1 MKKSIKPPLG
11 KKDPL
16 LEKFHFFFIWFVR
29 ITLLIAL
36 FRALISEN
44 WYIFGIVLFALL
56 LTFFAFIIEK
66 RYKIDI
72 PIEFEIGIVLLIYGS
87 IFLGELRGQAFGRF
101 ILSLFIILPV
111 YVFTT
116 VWLPRK
122 EDDQRDPLR
131 FISVSD
137 LYVPMLVIVGLV
149 GFLVLL
155 TLYRR
160 KRVIAA
166 PFSIALFSF
175 SLAAAIGG
183 IWEIFEF
190 GMDQLFGLNMQ
201 KSGLMDT
208 MFDIIVNDV
217 GAFLS
222 SLLGYFYLKGGEVP
236 ILSRIIRRFKKENPS
251 IGKELS

>member
-44 WYIFGIVLFALL
+44 WYVFGIVLFALL

-87 IFLGELRGQAFGRF
+87 IFLGELRG
-101 ILSLFIILPV
+101 
-111 YVFTT
+111 YYTT
-116 VWLPRK
+116 FWWWDIVLHT
-122 EDDQRDPLR
+122 LTG
-131 FISVSD
+131 
-137 LYVPMLVIVGLV
+137 VIVGLV

>member
-87 IFLGELRGQAFGRF
+87 IFLGELRG
-101 ILSLFIILPV
+101 
-111 YVFTT
+111 YYTT
-116 VWLPRK
+116 FWWWDIVLHT
-122 EDDQRDPLR
+122 LTG
-131 FISVSD
+131 
-137 LYVPMLVIVGLV
+137 VIVGLV

>member
-1 MKKSIKPPLG
+1 MKKSIKPPLV

-16 LEKFHFFFIWFVR
+16 LEKFHFFFVWFVR

-44 WYIFGIVLFALL
+44 WYVFGIVLFALL

-87 IFLGELRGQAFGRF
+87 IFLGELRG
-101 ILSLFIILPV
+101 
-111 YVFTT
+111 YYTT
-116 VWLPRK
+116 FWWWDIVLHT
-122 EDDQRDPLR
+122 LTG
-131 FISVSD
+131 
-137 LYVPMLVIVGLV
+137 VIVGLV

>member
-16 LEKFHFFFIWFVR
+16 LEKFHFFFVWFVR

-44 WYIFGIVLFALL
+44 WYVFGIVLFALL

-87 IFLGELRGQAFGRF
+87 IFLGELRG
-101 ILSLFIILPV
+101 
-111 YVFTT
+111 YYTT
-116 VWLPRK
+116 FWWWDIVLHT
-122 EDDQRDPLR
+122 LTG
-131 FISVSD
+131 
-137 LYVPMLVIVGLV
+137 VIVGLV

>member
-44 WYIFGIVLFALL
+44 WYVFGIVLFALL

-87 IFLGELRGQAFGRF
+87 IFLGELRG
-101 ILSLFIILPV
+101 
-111 YVFTT
+111 YYTT
-116 VWLPRK
+116 FWWWDIVLHT
-122 EDDQRDPLR
+122 LTG
-131 FISVSD
+131 
-137 LYVPMLVIVGLV
+137 VIVGLV

-155 TLYRR
+155 MLYRR

>member
-44 WYIFGIVLFALL
+44 WYVFGIVLFAIV
-56 LTFFAFIIEK
+56 LTFFAFIIER

-87 IFLGELRGQAFGRF
+87 IFLGELRG
-101 ILSLFIILPV
+101 
-111 YVFTT
+111 YYTT
-116 VWLPRK
+116 FWWWDIVLHT
-122 EDDQRDPLR
+122 LTG
-131 FISVSD
+131 
-137 LYVPMLVIVGLV
+137 VIVGLV

>member
-16 LEKFHFFFIWFVR
+16 LEKFHFFFVWFVR

-87 IFLGELRGQAFGRF
+87 IFLGELRG
-101 ILSLFIILPV
+101 
-111 YVFTT
+111 YYTT
-116 VWLPRK
+116 FWWWDIVLHT
-122 EDDQRDPLR
+122 LTG
-131 FISVSD
+131 
-137 LYVPMLVIVGLV
+137 VI
-149 GFLVLL
+149 VLL

-222 SLLGYFYLKGGEVP
+222 SLLGYFYLK
-236 ILSRIIRRFKKENPS
+236 
-251 IGKELS
+251 